1 MIDRQPAV
9 GVAGSK
15 HEECKVCG
23 LKKDP
28 VEIPALSDGSYD
40 VPRTGD
46 QANLLLWAAALLLG
60 TGLLISAKKK
70 AHI

>member
-1 MIDRQPAV
+1 M
-9 GVAGSK
+9 
-15 HEECKVCG
+15 
-23 LKKDP
+23 
-28 VEIPALSDGSYD
+28 EIPALSDGSYD
-40 VPRTGD
+40 VPRTGV